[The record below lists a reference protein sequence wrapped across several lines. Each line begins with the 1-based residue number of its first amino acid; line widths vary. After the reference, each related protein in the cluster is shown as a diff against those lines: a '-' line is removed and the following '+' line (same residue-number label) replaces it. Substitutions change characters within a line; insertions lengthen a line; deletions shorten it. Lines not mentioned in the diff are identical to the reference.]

1 MIMRVDRLP
10 KHSPIMFGRHRTKF
24 ISRRSG
30 TLFLL
35 VLHRGSVGLS
45 LTFVQD
51 AHAYIG
57 PGLGLSQIG
66 IALSVVGVLLFLLST
81 AIWYPF
87 KRLLRRR
94 RAKKAAALRR
104 DAEPLAGTGVED
116 SAR

>member
-1 MIMRVDRLP
+1 MIMGMQKRSR
-10 KHSPIMFGRHRTKF
+10 KYSTMKSGRPRTKS
-24 ISRRSG
+24 ISKRSG
-30 TLFLL
+30 TLFPLG
-35 VLHRGSVGLS
+35 LHCASVGLS
-45 LTFVQD
+45 LTFAQA

-66 IALSVVGVLLFLLST
+66 IALSGVGVLLFLLST

-94 RAKKAAALRR
+94 RAKKTAALRR
-104 DAEPLAGTGVED
+104 DADNGVED